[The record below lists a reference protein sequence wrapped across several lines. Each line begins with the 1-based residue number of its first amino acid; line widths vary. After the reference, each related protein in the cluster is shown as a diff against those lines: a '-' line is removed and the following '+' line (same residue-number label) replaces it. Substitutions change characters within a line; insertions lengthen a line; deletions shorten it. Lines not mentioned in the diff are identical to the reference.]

1 MKLITPQFTRRQC
14 LHLLGAAGAAGIAAY
29 AVDATWFE
37 ERRPVVVRLE
47 VAVPRLP
54 RQLDGLTIAQLSDF
68 HFDSHSSANL
78 IRSAVAI
85 TNGLAPDLIALTGDY
100 VTVSRFSSRS
110 HATENSKLCARL
122 LGELRAPLGVF
133 GVLGNHDESA
143 DSRVVTRSL
152 ETHGVTVLRNFNLR
166 IETRGERLWIA
177 GVDDVLTGN
186 AKLGQALQGI
196 PADGATV
203 LLAHEPDFADS
214 VAGQAVDLQLSGHSH
229 GGQVRFPLLGA
240 IYLPPMARKYPYGLN
255 QIGRLQVYT
264 NRGLGTV
271 VLPVRYGCPPEITR
285 LVLHAATEA
294 ADADRA
300 ATHGSRHRALEE
312 DLAIG

>member
-1 MKLITPQFTRRQC
+1 LTPPQFTRRRF
-14 LHLLGAAGAAGIAAY
+14 LHLFGAAAAVGFVTC

-37 ERRPVVVRLE
+37 PRRPVVVRLE
-47 VAVPRLP
+47 LAIPRLP

-68 HFDSHSSANL
+68 HFDSHSSADL

-100 VTVSRFSSRS
+100 VTVSPFSSRFQ
-110 HATENSKLCARL
+110 AAENSKPCAGL

-133 GVLGNHDESA
+133 GILGNHDDGA
-143 DSRVVTRSL
+143 DPRVVTRSL
-152 ETHGVTVLRNFNLR
+152 EAHGVTVLRNFNLR

-177 GVDDVLTGN
+177 GVDDVLAGN

-240 IYLPPMARKYPYGLN
+240 VYLPRMARKYPSGLN
-255 QIGRLQVYT
+255 QIGRLKVYT
-264 NRGLGTV
+264 NRGLGTIL
-271 VLPVRYGCPPEITR
+271 LPVRFGCPPEITLLTLR
-285 LVLHAATEA
+285 SELV
-294 ADADRA
+294 
-300 ATHGSRHRALEE
+300 
-312 DLAIG
+312 

>member
-1 MKLITPQFTRRQC
+1 VKLISPQFTRRRF
-14 LHLLGAAGAAGIAAY
+14 LHLFSAAAAAGIVTC

-37 ERRPVVVRLE
+37 PRRPVVARLE
-47 VAVPRLP
+47 LAVPRLP

-68 HFDSHSSANL
+68 HFDSDSSEDL

-100 VTVSRFSSRS
+100 VTVSRFSSRF
-110 HATENSKLCARL
+110 HATENSKPCAAL

-143 DSRVVTRSL
+143 DPRFVTRSL
-152 ETHGVTVLRNFNLR
+152 EAHGVTVLRNFNLR

-229 GGQVRFPLLGA
+229 GGQVRFSLLGA
-240 IYLPPMARKYPYGLN
+240 VYLPPMARKYPYGLN
-255 QIGRLQVYT
+255 QIGRLKLYT
-264 NRGLGTV
+264 NRGLGTI
-271 VLPVRYGCPPEITR
+271 VLPVRFGCPPEITLLTLR
-285 LVLHAATEA
+285 SE
-294 ADADRA
+294 
-300 ATHGSRHRALEE
+300 
-312 DLAIG
+312 LA